1 MIKHSF
7 LKYKLSSNLGGT
19 EDDQIKLWRIVDYT
33 VFSAEKDF
41 TLLKDNEE
49 SGSESKF
56 TEVNN
61 YYSNDLT
68 EFYSELE
75 SD

>member
-7 LKYKLSSNLGGT
+7 LKCKLSSNLGGT

-49 SGSESKF
+49 WK
-56 TEVNN
+56 
-61 YYSNDLT
+61 
-68 EFYSELE
+68 
-75 SD
+75 